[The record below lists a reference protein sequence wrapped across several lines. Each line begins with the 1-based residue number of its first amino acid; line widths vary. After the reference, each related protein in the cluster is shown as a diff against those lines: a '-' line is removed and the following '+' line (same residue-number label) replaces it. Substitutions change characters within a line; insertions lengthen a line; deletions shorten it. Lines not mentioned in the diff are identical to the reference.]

1 MRETVYSNSLLIYLM
16 SILFTSSFSP
26 LSFPLPPH
34 PLPRLLILSLS
45 SSSPSPPHP
54 LPPLLALS
62 PLNLLPPLLILSLP
76 SSSSP
81 SPPHPLPPLLTLS
94 LPPHPLPPLL
104 TLSLPPHPPYLA
116 VSAHRNDSV
125 VWDAMLGLCL
135 CTVHCA
141 ACNKVVG
148 VAVLAANR
156 AECVA
161 AYVNKV
167 LSRTSP
173 CPGLAVV
180 SCIVTVPF
188 CVCVACVLSVS
199 RDIAH
204 YRSRAYAILAIE
216 LYGVSTTKVYVRY
229 RTCCLPYSR
238 PPY

>member
-45 SSSPSPPHP
+45 SYSPSPPHP

-62 PLNLLPPLLILSLP
+62 LPSPLLTFSLPSSSSPSLPHPLPPLLILSLP
-76 SSSSP
+76 SSP
-81 SPPHPLPPLLTLS
+81 SLS
-94 LPPHPLPPLL
+94 PPHPLPPLL

-188 CVCVACVLSVS
+188 CA
-199 RDIAH
+199 
-204 YRSRAYAILAIE
+204 
-216 LYGVSTTKVYVRY
+216 
-229 RTCCLPYSR
+229 
-238 PPY
+238 